1 MDIDLKD
8 FELAQERLR
17 PILHHTELDLS
28 STFSAMTGGTIYL
41 KCENRQKTGS
51 FKIRGASNKIA
62 AMTERGERCPVVAS
76 SAGNHAQGV
85 AYAAKKFG
93 IPATIVMPKAAPIAK
108 AQATEGYGANNS
120 AVEKISNNVT
130 KLLIFVDCGA
140 TANEPLELAHKLGV
154 DVIILDHHKTT
165 DDLPICAA
173 HVNPNRLDETEID
186 DQLHHICAC
195 GVVFLTLIS
204 CTKLLKER
212 GKEAPDLIKFVPLVA
227 FATICDVM
235 ALTPL
240 NRAFVRTGIE
250 FLDKNKLNIICIYCD
265 ENST

>member
-1 MDIDLKD
+1 
-8 FELAQERLR
+8 
-17 PILHHTELDLS
+17 
-28 STFSAMTGGTIYL
+28 
-41 KCENRQKTGS
+41 
-51 FKIRGASNKIA
+51 
-62 AMTERGERCPVVAS
+62 
-76 SAGNHAQGV
+76 
-85 AYAAKKFG
+85 
-93 IPATIVMPKAAPIAK
+93 
-108 AQATEGYGANNS
+108 
-120 AVEKISNNVT
+120 
-130 KLLIFVDCGA
+130 
-140 TANEPLELAHKLGV
+140 
-154 DVIILDHHKTT
+154 VIILDHHKTT

-204 CTKLLKER
+204 CTKLLKES

-250 FLDKNKLNIICIYCD
+250 FLEKNKTNPSATFNLYSFVDKSGANYRISKITPYTFGFIIGPMVNAGGRSVYLNRNGWAVHTADRSNAAHYELTIVIRRGHA
-265 ENST
+265 ELLSTFDFIEKDPKINF